1 MSFAI
6 PSSRVFQWQ
15 DLGGGAAASV
25 LPATDTV
32 LVGGAARVEPVAA
45 GAQNLYL
52 VTATSGT
59 PALTRNGRQKTYQSG
74 APGTAATKAFYAWW
88 RATER
93 GPLTRAGAK
102 DWAND
107 IWSPLQSNLDAMRA
121 KLAPEKRVRFDL
133 QRTAYEDAFRR
144 IDRARLN
151 DTLVVNLLPLGG
163 KGNPRSYRVKYEPNT
178 RPNLME
184 VMGPSGGSMTK
195 VYTPIVVN
203 AVATHMPAG
212 TAIQG
217 GAQTFFL
224 ESEIRNMQ

>member
-1 MSFAI
+1 MAFTI
-6 PSSRVFQWQ
+6 PSSRVFEWR
-15 DLGGGAAASV
+15 DLGGGGAATV
-25 LPATDTV
+25 LPPTDTV

-52 VTATSGT
+52 ITATSGT
-59 PALTRNGRQKTYQSG
+59 PALTRSGRQKTYQSG
-74 APGTAATKAFYAWW
+74 APGTAATKAFYAWR

-93 GPLTRAGAK
+93 KPMTGPKAVT
-102 DWAND
+102 WAD
-107 IWSPLQSNLDAMRA
+107 DVWSPLQSNLDALRA
-121 KLAPEKRVRFDL
+121 KVGAAARDRFDL
-133 QRTAYEDAFRR
+133 QRAAYEDAFRR
-144 IDRARLN
+144 IDRAQL
-151 DTLVVNLLPLGG
+151 DETLIVNLLPLGG

-203 AVATHMPAG
+203 AVATHLPAG

-217 GAQTFFL
+217 GANTFFL
-224 ESEIRNMQ
+224 ESEIRHMQ